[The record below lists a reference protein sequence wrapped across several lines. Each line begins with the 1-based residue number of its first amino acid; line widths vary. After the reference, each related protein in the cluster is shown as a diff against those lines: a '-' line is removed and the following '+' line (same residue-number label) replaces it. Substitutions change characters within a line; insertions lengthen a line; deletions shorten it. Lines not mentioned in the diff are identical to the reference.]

1 MTATPPPVTDAA
13 RRLLAAAA
21 ETFGSRGF
29 HGTSTRD
36 IASRAGLSPAAVY
49 VHFRSKEELLYRL
62 SRAGHEQAL
71 SLVRDAVASRSTPA
85 TQLAELMSQFTVW
98 HVNHYATARVVYH
111 EFPHL
116 SPRHQQALRA
126 LRRDMDRV
134 FHQVLRA
141 GIAAGEFEVTDVE
154 DTSSALVSLVVDVAR
169 WYSPSVRRGTAQIAQ
184 TNAAL
189 ALRMVGYRDPGR

>member
-13 RRLLAAAA
+13 RRLLSAAA
-21 ETFGSRGF
+21 EAFGSRGF
-29 HGTSTRD
+29 HGSSTRD
-36 IASRAGLSPAAVY
+36 IASRAGLSPAAMY
-49 VHFRSKEELLYRL
+49 VHFRSKEELLYQL

-71 SLVRDAVASRSTPA
+71 SLVRDAVASRSTPPA
-85 TQLAELMSQFTVW
+85 QLAELMTRFTVW

-126 LRRDMDRV
+126 IRRDLDRA

-141 GIAAGEFEVTDVE
+141 GNASGDFEVADVE
-154 DTSSALVSLVVDVAR
+154 DTAFALVSLVVDVAR

-189 ALRMVGYRDPGR
+189 ALRMVGHRER